1 MQNVMLNCFVDDI
14 QTVSSTQHEVYL
26 CTPAL
31 TQMDILVQIR
41 HVVSTRYKVTN
52 QKCQFSVFGLYSC
65 KAMLTSKFEKI

>member
-31 TQMDILVQIR
+31 TQMDIVLVQIR

-52 QKCQFSVFGLYSC
+52 HSVNFLFSACIHVRLC
-65 KAMLTSKFEKI
+65 